1 MDKPL
6 LGCIADDF
14 TGATDL
20 ANNLVR
26 SGMRTVQTIGVP
38 TDLNAPVDADAV
50 VVALKSRTIA
60 ANDAVAQ
67 SLKALR
73 WLQGQGVQQIYF
85 KYCSTFDSTA
95 QGNIGPVT
103 DALLDALN
111 GRDRGFTIACPAF
124 PENQRTVFKGH
135 LFVGDVLLSDSGM
148 RDHPLTPMRDA
159 NLVRVMQAQT
169 RRKVGL
175 VAHDV
180 VARGAEAIRARFA
193 ALQADGVGVAVVDA
207 LSNAD
212 LMLIGQALD
221 GMKLV
226 TAGSGIAIGLPQ
238 NWHQGGRLKQ
248 GAVADALPPASGHRA
263 IVSGSCSVATNAQ
276 VLDFKQRGGQAFAVD
291 PLALASD
298 VNVVSAA
305 LAWAQPKLKDGP
317 VLVYATAEPAA
328 VLAVQ
333 AQLGIA
339 RAGEIVEQA
348 LSQIAVGLIKLGVR
362 QLLVAGGETSGAV
375 VQALGVQRMTIGP
388 QIDPGV
394 PWTGVLSPACPGEDL
409 HMALKSGNFGSTDFF
424 TKAFTMLKVEA

>member
-1 MDKPL
+1 MSKPL

-38 TDLNAPVDADAV
+38 TDLHAEVDADAI

-60 ANDAVAQ
+60 PADAVAQ
-67 SLKALR
+67 SLVALR
-73 WLQGQGVQQIYF
+73 WLQSQGVQQIYF

-103 DALLDALN
+103 DALLDALH
-111 GRDRGFTIACPAF
+111 GPGLGFTIVCPAF

-159 NLVRVMQAQT
+159 NLVRVMQTQT
-169 RRKVGL
+169 RRKVGW
-175 VAHDV
+175 VAHEV
-180 VARGAEAIRARFA
+180 VARGVAAIRARFA

-207 LSNAD
+207 VSHAD
-212 LMLIGQALD
+212 LMLIGKALD

-238 NWHQGGRLKQ
+238 NWRGNERLKQ

-263 IVSGSCSVATNAQ
+263 VVSGSCSAATNAQ
-276 VLDFKQRGGQAFAVD
+276 VQHFKQNGGHAFAID
-291 PLALASD
+291 PLAMVSGQGL
-298 VNVVSAA
+298 VSAA
-305 LAWAQPKLKDGP
+305 LAWAQPPLNDGP
-317 VLVYATAEPAA
+317 VLIYATAEPAA
-328 VLAVQ
+328 VLAAQ
-333 AQLGIA
+333 ATLGVA

-348 LSQIAVGLIKLGVR
+348 LSQIAVGLVKLGVR

-394 PWTGVLSPACPGEDL
+394 PWTSVASPACPGEHL
-409 HMALKSGNFGSTDFF
+409 HMVLKSGNFGSVDFF
-424 TKAFTMLKVEA
+424 TKAFTVLKA